1 MKLLP
6 ILACALAA
14 STAWAADPAT
24 TLWYERPATKFQQ
37 SLPLGNGRIGAMAFG
52 GVDEERIILNES
64 SMWSGSPDAND
75 REGASAA
82 LPEIRRLLLE
92 GKNVEAEAL
101 VNRNFTCAGKGS
113 GHGRGA
119 NVPFGCYQ
127 TLGNLRL
134 KFGSGPTAPVCPNGH
149 RALNANQEVAVSA
162 DGNVATKWCIIHGG
176 RELQWQ
182 VDAGREIRPSFYAFT
197 SAEDVPSRDPRTW
210 KLEGSA
216 DGATWTLLDEKKD
229 QSVFA
234 KRNERQQYAL
244 KTAAARFF
252 RFTFQPNPGVEHFQ
266 VAEIEI
272 DGLTRATDTPPA
284 DYRRSLDLATARATV
299 TYARNDIAFRR
310 EYFVSGADQVFV
322 TRLTA
327 DKPGALSFTAS
338 LDRPERGVTTASG
351 DHELLMIGGL
361 NDGRG
366 GTNVTYAARL
376 RVIAKGGAVTTDGKS
391 LRIEKADEVI
401 LLLAAATHYKGV
413 ASRGIADPLAQTK
426 AELDRAA
433 ASTFEDLALAHE
445 TDYRKYFDRAR
456 LVLARTTVS
465 DLPTEERLS
474 RFAKGEPDPALAAL
488 YFNFGRY
495 LLIASSRPGGLPANL
510 QGIWAEEIQTPWNG
524 DWHLDINV
532 QMNYWPAPVCN
543 LSNLQQPLN
552 TLIASLVEPGR
563 KTAKAYFNARG
574 WVAHVIT
581 NPWGFTSPGES
592 ASWGATTSGS
602 AWLCQHL
609 WTHYAYTL
617 DEKFLREAYP
627 VLKGCAEFYLD
638 NLIEEPKHKWL
649 VTAPANSPE
658 NAFIMA
664 DGKSAHVCMGP
675 TIDMQLLRELF
686 LNTAQAAK
694 TLGLDADFQQELLTK
709 RARLAP
715 NQIGPDGRLQ
725 EWLEPYKEREPHHR
739 HVSHLYG
746 LHPSYDITREGTP
759 DVANAARKSL
769 EVRGDG
775 ANGWSLAWKINL
787 WARLGDG
794 DRAYKLLVN
803 LLRPA
808 GGGAGSYP
816 NLFDACPPFQIDGNF
831 GGAAG
836 IAEMLLQSHP
846 DNLEPDAQPV
856 IRLLPALPLAW
867 PDGEVEGLRARG
879 AVTVGVKWAG
889 GKLVS
894 ATLVPERDGD
904 VLVRHA
910 GVTKMLKGKVG
921 KPLTIG
927 GADFAH

>member
-1 MKLLP
+1 MRQTALLG
-6 ILACALAA
+6 LFAVT
-14 STAWAADPAT
+14 SWAAGPENT
-24 TLWYERPATKFQQ
+24 MWYAEPATKFYQ
-37 SLPLGNGRIGAMAFG
+37 SLPLGNGRLGAMVFG

-64 SMWSGSPDAND
+64 SMWSGSPDDSD
-75 REGASAA
+75 RKGAHAA

-92 GKNVEAEAL
+92 GKNAEAEAL
-101 VNRNFTCAGKGS
+101 VNKTFTCAGAGS

-134 KFGSGPTAPVCPNGH
+134 RFGAAVGTPTCVNGH
-149 RALNANQEVAVSA
+149 RALGATQEVEASM
-162 DGNVATKWCIIHGG
+162 DGNVATKWCIIHEG
-176 RELQWQ
+176 RELVWQ
-182 VDAGREIRPSFYAFT
+182 VDAGREVALSSYALT
-197 SAEDVPSRDPRTW
+197 SAEDVPARDPRTW

-216 DGATWTLLDEKKD
+216 DGKSWALLDEKKD
-229 QSVFA
+229 EPVFA
-234 KRNERQQYAL
+234 GRNERKRYAL
-244 KTAAARFF
+244 AKPQVARHV
-252 RFTFQPNPGVEHFQ
+252 RFTFQPNPGITHFQ
-266 VAEIEI
+266 LAEIEL
-272 DGLTRATDTPPA
+272 DGLGGRGTSTVT
-284 DYRRSLDLATARATV
+284 DYRRELDLATARAAV
-299 TYARNDIAFRR
+299 TFAKEGRRFRR
-310 EYFVSGADQVFV
+310 EYFASGADQVLV

-327 DKPGALSFTAS
+327 DEPGLISFTAS
-338 LDRPERGVTTASG
+338 LDRPERAAVSVVGG
-351 DHELLMIGGL
+351 DLVMQGGL

-366 GTNVTYAARL
+366 GTNVRYVARL
-376 RVIAKGGAVTTDGKS
+376 RAVTKGGQVSAADGT
-391 LRIEKADEVI
+391 LRVEGADEVI
-401 LLLAAATHYKGV
+401 LLLAAATDYKGI
-413 ASRGIADPLAQTK
+413 AARGVADPLAQVLK
-426 AELDRAA
+426 ELDQAAGRSFAELAQ
-433 ASTFEDLALAHE
+433 AHE
-445 TDYRKYFDRAR
+445 ADHRKYFDRVALR
-456 LVLARTTVS
+456 LGDGAPRPEGTH
-465 DLPTEERLS
+465 ERLI

-532 QMNYWPAPVCN
+532 QMNYWPAPVAA
-543 LSNLQQPLN
+543 LSDLQQPLN
-552 TLIASLVEPGR
+552 ALIAALVEPGS

-617 DEKFLREAYP
+617 DAQFLHEAYP

-638 NLIEEPKHKWL
+638 NLIEEPKHGWL

-658 NAFIMA
+658 NAFVMA
-664 DGKSAHVCMGP
+664 DGRSAHVCLAP

-686 LNTAQAAK
+686 ANTAQAAK
-694 TLGLDADFQQELLTK
+694 LLGLDAEFQRELLEK
-709 RARLAP
+709 RMRLAP

-725 EWLEPYKEREPHHR
+725 EWLEPYREREPQHR

-746 LHPSYDITREGTP
+746 LHPGYDITREGAPALAT
-759 DVANAARKSL
+759 AARKSL
-769 EVRGDG
+769 EARGDG

-794 DRAYKLLVN
+794 DRAHQLLAN

-846 DNLEPDAQPV
+846 DQNEPGAPPV
-856 IRLLPALPLAW
+856 IRLLPALPAAW
-867 PDGEVEGLRARG
+867 PEGEVRGLRARG
-879 AVTVGVKWAG
+879 AVSVDLAWAG
-889 GKLVS
+889 GHLAKASVR
-894 ATLVPERDGD
+894 PDRDGP
-904 VLVRHA
+904 LMVRLA
-910 GVTKMLKGKVG
+910 GVSKTLPGRAG
-921 KPLTIG
+921 QAIELRGT
-927 GADFAH
+927 DFAP